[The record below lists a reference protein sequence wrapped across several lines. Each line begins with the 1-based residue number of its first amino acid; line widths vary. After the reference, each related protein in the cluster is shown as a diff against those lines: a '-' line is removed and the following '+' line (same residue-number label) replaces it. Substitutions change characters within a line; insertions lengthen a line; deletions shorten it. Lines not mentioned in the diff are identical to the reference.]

1 MRKIGWIE
9 SIVEKVKRFRWR
21 SQGFRTRLKI
31 MPVEKA
37 LRALAR
43 RRNDYLEDLKG
54 LVRVPSVS
62 FAGFPA
68 AEVRRSAAKTAELL
82 KARGLSDI
90 QILEIGGSHPAVFG
104 EVRRSPD
111 LPTVLLYAHHDVQP
125 AGDRGLWKTDPFEPV
140 EIEGRLY
147 GRGTADDKAGIVVHT
162 AAIDAWLSG
171 AGGLPV
177 NVKLFVEG
185 EEETG
190 SRHLGE
196 FVRKYKDLLRADAM
210 ILTDTTNFD
219 VGVPSITTALRGLVA
234 VTVEVRS
241 LNHSLHSGMWGGPV
255 PDPVQALAKMI
266 AALSNE
272 DGTIAIPG
280 IYEGVRPLT
289 VEEIKHL
296 AVLPTDETLFRK
308 QSGMRPGVDLLPSRH
323 GVFESLW
330 RRPSLAVNAIQASS
344 RHDARNILC
353 DAAWARIGI
362 RIVPDMEPQ
371 AVQDELAAFLE
382 DKAPWNVE
390 VTIQPETCGRWWHT
404 STEHPAFH
412 AAFSALK
419 KGYGREAVAIGCGG
433 SIPFVEPLSREL
445 GGVPALLIGVEDP
458 YSNAHAENES
468 LHLGDWESAIKSAIH
483 LYAELAEAL

>member
-1 MRKIGWIE
+1 MLL
-9 SIVEKVKRFRWR
+9 
-21 SQGFRTRLKI
+21 Q
-31 MPVEKA
+31 KA
-37 LRALAR
+37 LEALSR
-43 RRNDYLEDLKG
+43 RRNDYLGDLKD
-54 LVRVPSVS
+54 LVRIPSVS

-68 AEVRRSAAKTAELL
+68 DEVRKSAAKTVEIL
-82 KARGLSDI
+82 KARGLQNV
-90 QILEIGGSHPAVFG
+90 QILEIEGSHPAVFG

-111 LPTVLLYAHHDVQP
+111 LPTLLLYAHHDVQP
-125 AGDRGLWKTDPFEPV
+125 AGDRDLWKTDPFEPA
-140 EIEGRLY
+140 EIGGRLF
-147 GRGTADDKAGIVVHT
+147 GRGTADDKAGIVIHT

-171 AGGLPV
+171 AGALPL

-196 FVRKYKDLLRADAM
+196 FVRKYRDLLKADAM

-219 VGVPSITTALRGLVA
+219 VGVPSVTTSLRGLVA
-234 VTVEVRS
+234 VNVEVRS
-241 LNHSLHSGMWGGPV
+241 LDHSLHSGMWGGPI
-255 PDPVQALAKMI
+255 PDPVQALARMI
-266 AALSNE
+266 AALSKE

-280 IYEGVRPLT
+280 IYERVRPLT
-289 VEEIKHL
+289 MEEIKHL
-296 AVLPTDETLFRK
+296 AALPADDGIFRK
-308 QSGMRPGVDLLPSRH
+308 QAGMTTGVDVLTSRH
-323 GVFESLW
+323 GIFESLW

-353 DAAWARIGI
+353 DSAWARIGI

-371 AVQDELAAFLE
+371 VVQDALVRFLKE
-382 DKAPWNVE
+382 NAPWNVE
-390 VTIQPETCGRWWHT
+390 VVIKPETCGRWWYT
-404 STEHPAFH
+404 SAEHPAFH

-445 GGVPALLIGVEDP
+445 GGIPALLIGVEDP

-468 LHLGDWESAIKSAIH
+468 LHLGDWESAIRSAIH
-483 LYAELAEAL
+483 LYEELAKVL

>member
-1 MRKIGWIE
+1 
-9 SIVEKVKRFRWR
+9 
-21 SQGFRTRLKI
+21 
-31 MPVEKA
+31 MPIQKA
-37 LRALAR
+37 LEAFVR
-43 RRNDYLEDLKG
+43 RRKDYLDDLKN

-62 FAGFPA
+62 FAGFPPE
-68 AEVRRSAAKTAELL
+68 EVRKSAAKTGDLL
-82 KARGLSDI
+82 KARGLTNV
-90 QILEIGGSHPAVFG
+90 QILEIEGSHPAVFG

-125 AGDRGLWKTDPFEPV
+125 AGDLSLWKSPPFEAV
-140 EIEGRLY
+140 ERDGRLY
-147 GRGTADDKAGIVVHT
+147 GRGTADDKAGIVIHT
-162 AAIDAWLSG
+162 AAIDAWLTG
-171 AGGLPV
+171 AGELPV

-190 SRHLGE
+190 SQHLGA
-196 FVRKYKDLLRADAM
+196 FVRKYKDLLKADAM

-219 VGVPSITTALRGLVA
+219 VGVPSVTTALRGLVA

-241 LNHSLHSGMWGGPV
+241 LDHSLHSGMWGGPI

-266 AALSNE
+266 AALSND

-280 IYEGVRPLT
+280 IYEAVRPLT
-289 VEEIKHL
+289 LEEIKNL
-296 AVLPTDETLFRK
+296 AALALDDGVFRK
-308 QSGMRPGVDLLPSRH
+308 QSGMRKGVDLLPSRH

-344 RHDARNILC
+344 RRDARNILC
-353 DAAWARIGI
+353 DSAWARIGI

-371 AVQDELAAFLE
+371 AVQDELVEFLRK
-382 DKAPWNVE
+382 KAPWNVE
-390 VTIQPETCGRWWHT
+390 VTIKPETCGRWWHT
-404 STEHPAFH
+404 ATDHPAFH

-445 GGVPALLIGVEDP
+445 GGIPALLIGLEDP

-483 LYAELAEAL
+483 LYGELAEVL